1 MFYGRIRRFF
11 ASIRFRLTVV
21 YLSLMALTLGIFC
34 AVLFQ
39 LFVRNHQQ
47 EFDFA
52 LYNHAV
58 DVAQS
63 ITVDYYGEFAFKP
76 SVLLAREKAFP
87 FSLGKSFAQLI
98 LPEGQVVGASPNLG
112 GNYLPIDPLDW
123 QAIYLRRT
131 YITRTLTPYD
141 LRNIK
146 SAQPGEKYR
155 QIMYMVRRSGIP
167 LFILQ
172 IAVPMTL
179 LEKEKRDLLKF
190 FMLGIPLA
198 LFLAAIAGL
207 YLAGNA
213 LKPVREIISKAQLLN
228 PSNLSERL
236 PEPVTGDEIH
246 MMTITLNKFLER
258 IERAFESHE
267 HFIADASHQLKTPL
281 AILRGE
287 LDVFRSKRRSEQEV
301 SAFVDS
307 AAQELQHLSRLLDD
321 LLTLSKI
328 EAGAG
333 GLVMRKVR
341 LDEVLLET
349 VSRFENLAN
358 KKGISIRFDLEDRT
372 EGESEDDFLVEGDP
386 DLLLSMFRNLVD
398 NAIKYSPDGSPVEV
412 RLVNDTRSVLVH
424 IKDYGDPIPP
434 ELAEK
439 LFQRYERG
447 NIRVGGVSGTGLGLT
462 IAKRIAEMHQG
473 KISILQDNSP
483 GKSFSL
489 EMKKN

>member
-1 MFYGRIRRFF
+1 
-11 ASIRFRLTVV
+11 
-21 YLSLMALTLGIFC
+21 MALTLGIFC

-63 ITVDYYGEFAFKP
+63 ITVDFYGEFVFTPDA
-76 SVLLAREKAFP
+76 LLARQKAFP
-87 FSLGKSFAQLI
+87 FSLGKSFAQI
-98 LPEGQVVGASPNLG
+98 VSPEGQVVGASNNLG
-112 GNYLPIDPLDW
+112 GTYLPIDPLDW
-123 QAIYLRRT
+123 QSIYLRRT
-131 YITRTLTPYD
+131 YITRTLTPFD
-141 LRNIK
+141 LRNVK
-146 SAQPGEKYR
+146 AAQPGENYR
-155 QIMYMVRRSGIP
+155 QIMYMVRRGKP

-172 IAVPMTL
+172 IAVPLTL
-179 LEKEKRDLLKF
+179 LDREKTELLKF
-190 FMLGIPLA
+190 FLVGIPLA
-198 LFLAAIAGL
+198 LFLAGLFGL

-213 LKPVREIISKAQLLN
+213 LKPVREIIKKASLLN
-228 PSNLSERL
+228 PSNLRERL
-236 PEPVTGDEIH
+236 PEPGTEDEIG
-246 MMTITLNKFLER
+246 MMTLTLNDFLAR

-287 LDVFRSKRRSEQEV
+287 LDVFRSKERSPAEV
-301 SAFVDS
+301 TAFVDS
-307 AAQELQHLSRLLDD
+307 AGQELLHLSRLLDD

-333 GLVMRKVR
+333 GLILRKVR

-349 VSRFENLAN
+349 VSRFENIAQ
-358 KKGISIRFDLEDRT
+358 KKGISIRFDLDDRA
-372 EGESEDDFLVEGDP
+372 EEENQRDNQPADDFLVEGDP

-412 RLVNDTRSVLVH
+412 RLVNEKHTVTAH
-424 IKDYGDPIPP
+424 IKDYGESISP
-434 ELAEK
+434 ELSER

-473 KISILQDNSP
+473 KIMILHDNPP
-483 GKSFSL
+483 GKSFSV

>member
-1 MFYGRIRRFF
+1 MFFGRIRRFF
-11 ASIRFRLTVV
+11 TSIRFRLTAV

-39 LFVRNHQQ
+39 LFVSNHQQ
-47 EFDFA
+47 EFDYA
-52 LYNHAV
+52 LFNHAV

-63 ITVDYYGEFAFKP
+63 ITVDFYGDFVFTP
-76 SVLLAREKAFP
+76 NVFLARQKAFP
-87 FSLGKSFAQLI
+87 FSLGKSLAQI
-98 LPEGQVVGASPNLG
+98 ISPEGQVVGTSSNLG
-112 GNYLPIDPLDW
+112 GNYLPIDPGDW
-123 QAIYLRRT
+123 QSIFLRRT
-131 YITRTLTPYD
+131 YITRTLTPAE
-141 LRNIK
+141 LQGVKAAAPHEN
-146 SAQPGEKYR
+146 YR
-155 QIMYMVRRSGIP
+155 QILYMMRRGGRP
-167 LFILQ
+167 FFVLQ
-172 IAVPMTL
+172 IAVPMNL
-179 LEKEKRDLLKF
+179 LEKEKADLIKF
-190 FMLGIPLA
+190 FFVGIPLA
-198 LFLAAIAGL
+198 LLLAGIFGL

-213 LKPVREIISKAQLLN
+213 LKPVREIIKKAQLLN

-236 PEPVTGDEIH
+236 PEPGTEDEIGA
-246 MMTITLNKFLER
+246 MTLTLNNFLAR

-287 LDVFRSKRRSEQEV
+287 LDVFRSKPRSPQEV

-333 GLVMRKVR
+333 GLILRKVR
-341 LDEVLLET
+341 LDEVLLEAT
-349 VSRFENLAN
+349 SRFEHIAQ
-358 KKGISIRFDLEDRT
+358 KKGISIRFDLDDRT
-372 EGESEDDFLVEGDP
+372 EGEAEDDFEVEGDP

-398 NAIKYSPDGSPVEV
+398 NAVKYSPDGSPVEV
-412 RLVNDTRSVLVH
+412 RLVNEARTVTAH
-424 IKDYGDPIPP
+424 IKDYGEAISP
-434 ELAEK
+434 ELSER

-473 KISILQDNSP
+473 KIMILQDNSP
-483 GKSFSL
+483 GKSFSV